1 MRRLTTI
8 GLVAIFVIALSH
20 FAGTPRAWSAGDMAP
35 APRAADRPAAAAA
48 DTVCEAPSPCPAPA
62 DSADPEV
69 TCYEPEKV
77 SQSND
82 PMLHIYGKH
91 LAGPDSS
98 VSHVAYRPTRMDQ
111 GGQTNDDIE
120 VQSACHVSA
129 RLYLSQSFLFGEGDT
144 LEFVLVRE
152 KPTLEERRQGGE
164 GMASGWHRVLLEQ

>member
-1 MRRLTTI
+1 MRRLTTL
-8 GLVAIFVIALSH
+8 GLVAIFGLAFTH
-20 FAGTPRAWSAGDMAP
+20 FAGTPRASAAGEAAP
-35 APRAADRPAAAAA
+35 APPAADRPVTAAA
-48 DTVCEAPSPCPAPA
+48 DTVCEAPTPCPAPA

-69 TCYEPEKV
+69 TCYEPRKV

-82 PMLHIYGKH
+82 PMLHIYGEH

-111 GGQTNDDIE
+111 GGQTNDDVE
-120 VQSACHVSA
+120 VHSACHLSA

-152 KPTLEERRQGGE
+152 KPTLEERGQGDE
-164 GMASGWHRVLLEQ
+164 GMSSGWHRVLLEE